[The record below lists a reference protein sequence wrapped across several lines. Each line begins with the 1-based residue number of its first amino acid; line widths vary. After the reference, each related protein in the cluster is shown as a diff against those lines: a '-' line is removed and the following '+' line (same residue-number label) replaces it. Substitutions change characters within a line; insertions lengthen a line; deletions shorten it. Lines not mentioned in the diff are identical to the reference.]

1 MTGLS
6 NIHLVVLSACQ
17 TALAAPLQ
25 DGVEIASVAYYFLN
39 GGAKA
44 VMASLWQVSDT
55 STSEL
60 MQHFYQNLAQSAQ
73 PTKAESLRLAQLT
86 LLYGKQIT
94 LENLK
99 RGAINPEQISSNPSQ
114 HTTTSANFAHPYYWA
129 PFILIGN
136 GL

>member
-1 MTGLS
+1 
-6 NIHLVVLSACQ
+6 
-17 TALAAPLQ
+17 
-25 DGVEIASVAYYFLN
+25 
-39 GGAKA
+39 
-44 VMASLWQVSDT
+44 MASLWQVSDT

-73 PTKAESLRLAQLT
+73 PTKAESLRLAQLS
-86 LLYGKQIT
+86 LLYGKPIS
-94 LENLK
+94 LENIK
-99 RGAINPEQISSNPSQ
+99 RGAINPEPISSKPSQ